1 MKRILLFIA
10 LLTAVIMYA
19 NAFNPNDM
27 DEVTIEKA
35 MPCGEFVCALVS
47 KGDAQYIIIGKPI
60 DGVFYANSV
69 FLVEGQ
75 KARKVWDVTW
85 KEA

>member
-1 MKRILLFIA
+1 MKRILLF
-10 LLTAVIMYA
+10 LVLMTAVIMSA

-35 MPCGEFVCALVS
+35 VPCGEFLCALVS
-47 KGDAQYIIIGKPI
+47 KDDAQYIIIGKPI
-60 DGVFYANSV
+60 DGVFYVNSV
-69 FLVEGQ
+69 FFVEGQ

-85 KEA
+85 KEV